1 MKKSWTATNNGRMN
15 PPPVSIAKWIHVF
28 PLPVGKTKQN
38 TTLGAENEQTF
49 WRAAFGLEEVGYANI
64 TMMLLRLQPSPAFD
78 DCIKCSSV

>member
-1 MKKSWTATNNGRMN
+1 MYSPSQW
-15 PPPVSIAKWIHVF
+15 AK
-28 PLPVGKTKQN
+28 PNKTQ
-38 TTLGAENEQTF
+38 LWGAENEQTF